1 MKKIVLYICLCFV
14 VGCSGYKPLFS
25 LKNVNFYI
33 QDIENLNGD
42 RISNKIITGLKRFS
56 EIRDSKN
63 IYILKISS
71 KKTDIVASK
80 DSKGNPSVYKVSIIT
95 TVNVI
100 LDGKS
105 INKIYLQESF
115 NYNNTSNKFDLNQ
128 YKKNIQNNLV
138 DKITERLI
146 LRLQNL

>member
-1 MKKIVLYICLCFV
+1 M
-14 VGCSGYKPLFS
+14 
-25 LKNVNFYI
+25 
-33 QDIENLNGD
+33 
-42 RISNKIITGLKRFS
+42 
-56 EIRDSKN
+56 
-63 IYILKISS
+63 
-71 KKTDIVASK
+71 ASK

>member
-71 KKTDIVASK
+71 
-80 DSKGNPSVYKVSIIT
+80 NKVSIKT